1 MSPGDLEIGHTTMVR
16 RIVPGVVLILK
27 VVPKSAKSTLVECSI
42 YARENQASIDMSSL
56 KSEVNW
62 EIKQLAAKQQRILR
76 NQEPIMSLASS
87 VANQEAL
94 NRLLGVHMDAEKQAG
109 GEIHPAARE
118 QSFSREGKADDD
130 CKRTLQLQSCDCMIR
145 RLTSIVCRE
154 LENPVST
161 CSANAKGLLDW

>member
-1 MSPGDLEIGHTTMVR
+1 MSHDDLEIGHTTMVR

-27 VVPKSAKSTLVECSI
+27 AVPKSAKSTSVECSI
-42 YARENQASIDMSSL
+42 YAREHQAPIDMSSL

-62 EIKQLAAKQQRILR
+62 EIKQLGAKQQRILR

-87 VANQEAL
+87 VASQGEI
-94 NRLLGVHMDAEKQAG
+94 NRLLGVHLDAEKQAG

-130 CKRTLQLQSCDCMIR
+130 CKKTLRLHNYYCMI
-145 RLTSIVCRE
+145 
-154 LENPVST
+154 
-161 CSANAKGLLDW
+161 